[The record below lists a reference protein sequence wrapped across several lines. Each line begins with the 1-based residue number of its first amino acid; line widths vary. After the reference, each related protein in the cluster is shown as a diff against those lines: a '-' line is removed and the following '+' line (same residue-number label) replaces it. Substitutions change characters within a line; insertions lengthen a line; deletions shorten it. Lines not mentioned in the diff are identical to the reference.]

1 MGGKNWGMEYL
12 YMDREIKRSLMGYS
26 PWGLKSWTRLSDYT
40 TSRAHSSVKICV
52 VIFHIIAASVGNC
65 TPGGGKW
72 NRVQKESLL
81 L

>member
-1 MGGKNWGMEYL
+1 MKDNLFILITILEDQFSERQCAL
-12 YMDREIKRSLMGYS
+12 Y
-26 PWGLKSWTRLSDYT
+26 YT
-40 TSRAHSSVKICV
+40 AIFWNDWTSRAHSSVKICV